1 MSASDSHLALFPHGL
16 SAGSKLLIY
25 LLLSIAVI
33 AADTEF
39 HALNR
44 FRAAMNVFLYPVQ
57 TFVQT
62 PWLTYNRVTS
72 FFVKQAQLQRENSAL
87 RQSFIQYSVAMQR
100 YRNLELENQRLRVL
114 LDMQQHTDLTTRLAE
129 ILSVP
134 RDPYQRQITVNRGSR
149 EGILPGVA
157 VIDEAGLL
165 GQVTQVSPYSSEV
178 TLLTNKDQSV
188 PVLLQRTGLRTVIFG
203 TGINGR
209 LEIRYLPHSADIRT
223 GDLLVTSGL
232 DGVYPAGLAVAKV
245 VQIDP
250 GGSDAFAN
258 IVCKPLAAV
267 ERNRQVLIVT
277 GTLPAVTGK
286 H

>member
-1 MSASDSHLALFPHGL
+1 MSASDSHLDLFPHGL

-25 LLLSIAVI
+25 LLLSIALI

-44 FRAAMNVFLYPVQ
+44 FRAAMNVFLYPMQ

-209 LEIRYLPHSADIRT
+209 LEIRYLPHSANIRT

-232 DGVYPAGLAVAKV
+232 DGVYPVGLAVAKV

-277 GTLPAVTGK
+277 GTLPAVAGK